1 MMKEVLLDL
10 AKRFMDKL
18 LEKGASEA
26 EFFGSWARVRT
37 AEISDGRI
45 KRISVSDSGKYGIRV
60 AVGKRI
66 ASIGLSD
73 LSPDIDKFAET
84 LIKIARNAPEDRGFP
99 GFATNYSR
107 GVLSSTYDE
116 KIAMLEP
123 EAIVGLLKSMIN
135 TAGDAGREAGAGETI
150 VTQGGLEVV
159 DGGKLVVNSFGEHL
173 YEENT
178 ILSTWL
184 EIKSRRDGG
193 ESTFYLEYSSR
204 RLDENEILRETAE
217 AAKLST
223 RFMGGKPIESGK
235 YEVLLHP
242 HVTAKFLE
250 TVLAP
255 AFSALHVQRDRSPL
269 KGKIDKQVLSENID
283 ILDDPSI
290 DWATGSCSFDDE
302 GIPTSRKYVVSRGVL
317 ETYLYDH
324 YTASRENKYSTG
336 NGFRRTVSSPPSPS
350 FTNMYVVGRNTM
362 KWEELVDEMK
372 KGIIVYGVIGYWTS
386 NFVNGGAQATVTH
399 GLLVE
404 NGEIKGSIK
413 GVVIGGNI
421 YKWLGKDL
429 VGIGDKV
436 VPLGDVHAPAVLI
449 RNVDVAGK

>member
-10 AKRFMDKL
+10 AKRFIDKL

-26 EFFGSWARVRT
+26 EFFGSWAKVRA

-45 KRISVSDSGKYGIRV
+45 KRISVSDAGKYGIRV

-73 LSPDIDKFAET
+73 LSPDIDKLAET
-84 LIKIARNAPEDRGFP
+84 LIKIARNAPEDRDFP

-107 GVLSSTYDE
+107 GILSRVYDE
-116 KIAMLEP
+116 EIARLEP
-123 EAIVGLLKSMIN
+123 EGIAGLLKNMID
-135 TAGDAGREAGAGETI
+135 TAEEAGRGAGADETI
-150 VTQGGLEVV
+150 VTQGGLEIV
-159 DGGKLVVNSFGEHL
+159 DGGKLVANSFGEHL

-178 ILSTWL
+178 VLSTWL
-184 EIKSRRDGG
+184 EIKSRKDGG

-204 RLDENEILRETAE
+204 RLDENEILRETTE
-217 AAKLST
+217 VAKLST
-223 RFMGGKPIESGK
+223 RFVGGKPIESGK

-242 HVTAKFLE
+242 HVTAKILE

-255 AFSALHVQRDRSPL
+255 AFSALHVQRNRSPL
-269 KGKIDKQVLSENID
+269 KDKINKQVLSDNID

-324 YTASRENKYSTG
+324 STASRENKYSTG

-350 FTNMYVVGRNTM
+350 FTNMYVVGRKTM
-362 KWEELVDEMK
+362 KWEELVGEMK

-386 NFVNGGAQATVTH
+386 NFVNGGTQATVTH
-399 GLLVE
+399 GLLVD
-404 NGEIKGSIK
+404 NGEIKGPVK

-421 YKWLGKDL
+421 YTWLGKDL
-429 VGIGDKV
+429 GGIGDKV
-436 VPLGDVHAPAVLI
+436 VPLGDVHAPAMLI
-449 RNVDVAGK
+449 RSVDVAGK